1 MCVLVMRENHIYFLT
16 ILISISSRVLAW
28 EVCGLSHPEL
38 DPGVCSH
45 QRDGGASGG
54 GGKGAGLSNYKVF
67 KQRGFLVFLGKKY
80 LLPGKRLRRRTVTAS
95 RGRGIWNIKNT
106 LEKFILIRFSPF
118 KLCLVIPASTSQT
131 TSRTK
136 FESWIKEFHYF
147 FIFIIV
153 LCVLITGS
161 VTRYFWNLCIIYFFC
176 VNHRVGIGLTVFS
189 YFFKLIFCVN
199 HRVVG
204 CREHLSYPVAGVGD
218 PLPQRDLVSVS
229 RVGLEE
235 GGGTMERK

>member
-1 MCVLVMRENHIYFLT
+1 MRENYIYFLT
-16 ILISISSRVLAW
+16 ILISSISLRVLAW
-28 EVCGLSHPEL
+28 EVCCLSHPEL
-38 DPGVCSH
+38 DPWVCPH

-54 GGKGAGLSNYKVF
+54 GGKGAGLSNYKDF
-67 KQRGFLVFLGKKY
+67 KQRGFEPFY

-161 VTRYFWNLCIIYFFC
+161 VTRYFWNLFIIYFFC

-199 HRVVG
+199 HRVVC
-204 CREHLSYPVAGVGD
+204 CRQHLSNPVAGVGD
-218 PLPQRDLVSVS
+218 PLSQRDLVSVS

-235 GGGTMERK
+235 GGGTMKD